1 MSIRP
6 YIDNKKLSIDGRMI
20 PYPLVMAGDYLEARH
35 NMTQDEVDKFMD
47 EHYEQYTMLNTII
60 AMKQSCFLL
69 RNVSYSCGSLSDDLY
84 KHKNDMVAQY
94 NETYDIPFDEDFYEN
109 YSKSLSKVADN
120 IVDLDLSNLK
130 MPIGVIY
137 DKPLDYPDKFVI
149 RIFDGTAATNAIILR
164 ESLEECREV
173 CLAGGMHTKIPR
185 AMDDDYCIVE
195 SWI

>member
-20 PYPLVMAGDYLEARH
+20 TYPLVTAGDYLEARH

-69 RNVSYSCGSLSDDLY
+69 RNVSYSCGSLSDNLY
-84 KHKNDMVAQY
+84 AHKNEMVAKY
-94 NETYDIPFDEDFYEN
+94 NETYDAPFDEDFYEN
-109 YSKSLSKVADN
+109 YSKTLSKVVDH
-120 IVDLDLSNLK
+120 IKDLDLSNLK
-130 MPIGVIY
+130 IPIGVIY

-149 RIFDGTAATNAIILR
+149 RIFDGSVATNTIILR
-164 ESLEECREV
+164 ENLEECRKE
-173 CLAGGMHTKIPR
+173 CIDGGFRTTIPR
-185 AMDDDYCIVE
+185 SMDDDYCIVE